1 MRLSIPILSSTRH
14 QEEHP
19 VECDG
24 FFEGS
29 NGTKLETG
37 LQKIEA
43 RFDKQRTE
51 LQKNSVSKQKQ
62 LEAELEHLD
71 SIKPDVERQW
81 SVITEDCGDHI
92 PSLAM
97 PVIVAAIAVL
107 AVAAEARMLAP
118 ALDLLNVT
126 DYVSQLLSALG
137 ISFITA
143 LAFHFAWETFAR
155 EDFPRLWRLAI
166 RIMAGALSLGMIFWG
181 ILRGLQVGF
190 SADLAQSP
198 LGDFLRGHPIL
209 SSVFYVLIT
218 LAVPVIAATA
228 SHSSHVALEKW
239 WRWHTVSRQVKH
251 ISKRRAYAAK
261 QLESEKEALAHGLK
275 QLEHQ
280 AREARALYARSHERG
295 VRNGTVQEQ
304 YWTVLL
310 KSTLA
315 AIVALIGFGWFIFVI
330 SPFFALI
337 PVAVW
342 IGAFF
347 HYRRQWRSPNA
358 VEFYDL
364 ERVKFVVAATDAR
377 ASEVPID
384 TATIRRTIKGGAER

>member
-1 MRLSIPILSSTRH
+1 MRFVIPILTSTRH

-29 NGTKLETG
+29 NGTKIETG
-37 LQKIEA
+37 LQKLDA

-51 LQKNSVSKQKQ
+51 LQKNTVTRQKQ
-62 LEAELEHLD
+62 LEAELQHLD
-71 SIKPDVERQW
+71 SIKPDVDRQW
-81 SVITEDCGDHI
+81 ATITRDSGDQI
-92 PSLAM
+92 PSVAM
-97 PVIVAAIAVL
+97 PVIVAAIAFL
-107 AVAAEARMLAP
+107 AVVAEARMLAP

-126 DYVSQLLSALG
+126 DSVSQLLSALG

-143 LAFHFAWETFAR
+143 LAFHFAWETFTR
-155 EDFPRLWRLAI
+155 EDFPRLWKLAI
-166 RIMAGALSLGMIFWG
+166 RIMAGALSVGMVFWG
-181 ILRGLQVGF
+181 VLRGLQVGF

-198 LGDFLRGHPIL
+198 LGEFLRGHPVL

-228 SHSSHVALEKW
+228 SHYSHTALEKW
-239 WRWHTVSRQVKH
+239 WRWHKVSGQVKD

-261 QLESEKEALAHGLK
+261 LLESEKEALAHGLK

-280 AREARALYARSHERG
+280 AKEAKAIYARSHERG
-295 VRNGTVQEQ
+295 VRNGTRQEQ
-304 YWTVLL
+304 FWTVLL

-342 IGAFF
+342 MGAFF
-347 HYRRQWRSPNA
+347 HYRRQWRSPNPS
-358 VEFYDL
+358 EFYDL
-364 ERVKFVVAATDAR
+364 ERVKFVMAATDAK

-384 TATIRRTIKGGAER
+384 AATIRRALKGGGER

>member
-1 MRLSIPILSSTRH
+1 MRFSIPILTSTRH
-14 QEEHP
+14 QEERP
-19 VECDG
+19 IECDG

-37 LQKIEA
+37 LQKIDA

-51 LQKNSVSKQKQ
+51 LQKNSVIKQKQ
-62 LEAELEHLD
+62 LEAELQHLD
-71 SIKPDVERQW
+71 AIKPDADRQW
-81 SVITEDCGDHI
+81 GAITRDYGDHI

-97 PVIVAAIAVL
+97 PVIVAGIAFL
-107 AVAAEARMLAP
+107 AVVAEARMLAP

-126 DYVSQLLSALG
+126 DSLSQLLSALG

-143 LAFHFAWETFAR
+143 LAFHFAWETFTR
-155 EDFPRLWRLAI
+155 EDFPRLWKLAI
-166 RIMAGALSLGMIFWG
+166 RIMAGALSLGMVFWG
-181 ILRGLQVGF
+181 VLRGLQVGF

-198 LGDFLRGHPIL
+198 LGEFLRGHPIL
-209 SSVFYVLIT
+209 SSIFYVLIT

-228 SHSSHVALEKW
+228 SHYSHAALEKW
-239 WRWHTVSRQVKH
+239 WRWHKVSRQVKD
-251 ISKRRAYAAK
+251 ISKHRAYAAK
-261 QLESEKEALAHGLK
+261 LLESEKEALAHGLK
-275 QLEHQ
+275 QFEHQ
-280 AREARALYARSHERG
+280 AKEAKALYARSHERG

-347 HYRRQWRSPNA
+347 HYRRQWRSPNPI
-358 VEFYDL
+358 EFYDL
-364 ERVKFVVAATDAR
+364 ERVKFVIAATDAK
-377 ASEVPID
+377 ASEAPID
-384 TATIRRTIKGGAER
+384 TATVRRTLKGGGER